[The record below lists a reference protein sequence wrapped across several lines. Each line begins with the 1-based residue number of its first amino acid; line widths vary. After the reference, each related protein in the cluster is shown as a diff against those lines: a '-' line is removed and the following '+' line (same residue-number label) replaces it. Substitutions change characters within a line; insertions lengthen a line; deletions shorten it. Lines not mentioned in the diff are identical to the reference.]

1 MESVYDGREM
11 KHTDDIW
18 RAANFLLEQ
27 YGTEA
32 QSAAA
37 QHSEW
42 LLQAGD
48 AGGHLLWTRIIR
60 AIQELG
66 RAELRES
73 ERPN

>member
-1 MESVYDGREM
+1 M
-11 KHTDDIW
+11 KHTDEIW
-18 RAANFLLEQ
+18 RAASFLLEQ

-32 QSAAA
+32 QVAAT

-42 LLQAGD
+42 LLQSGD
-48 AGGHLLWTRIIR
+48 VGGHMLWSRIIR

-66 RAELRES
+66 RAGVKES